1 MSSIPNH
8 GTVKETPTRVY
19 RSTPA
24 VKQIKT
30 ESRIAVSCVAKVL
43 YCFFSSISMMVLLYW
58 ISASTV
64 IASTRIKTIVCI
76 CIPPHEKYRTVKLNE
91 S

>member
-1 MSSIPNH
+1 MPVSSVPNH

-30 ESRIAVSCVAKVL
+30 ESRIADSCVANVK
-43 YCFFSSISMMVLLYW
+43 YSFF
-58 ISASTV
+58 
-64 IASTRIKTIVCI
+64 
-76 CIPPHEKYRTVKLNE
+76 
-91 S
+91 